1 MTATVEHD
9 ANMVDTSEK
18 AAEEARETSR
28 EELRGA

>member
-9 ANMVDTSEK
+9 ANMVDTSEE
-18 AAEEARETSR
+18 AEEEAR